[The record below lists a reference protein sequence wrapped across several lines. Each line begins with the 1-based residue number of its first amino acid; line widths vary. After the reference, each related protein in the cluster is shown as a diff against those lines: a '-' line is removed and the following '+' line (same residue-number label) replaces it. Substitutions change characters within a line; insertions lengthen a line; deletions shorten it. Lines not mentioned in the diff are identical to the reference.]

1 MTVTMNPSQAKSLD
15 RCSKSPCQQGSDE
28 ERGPEAKPAANLE
41 AEKRAE
47 HVEACMREIE
57 NAEHAEDD
65 GQAAC
70 HQKQQHSEQNAVQR
84 GDDDKFEHDT
94 PPLNDESTALRR
106 SPKRGKLAR

>member
-15 RCSKSPCQQGSDE
+15 CRTERPCQQRSDE
-28 ERGPEAKPAANLE
+28 ERRPETNPSADLEAKE
-41 AEKRAE
+41 RAE
-47 HVEACMREIE
+47 HVEACMCKIE

-70 HQKQQHSEQNAVQR
+70 HQEQQHSEQNAVQR

-94 PPLNDESTALRR
+94 PPLNDGSTALRR
-106 SPKRGKLAR
+106 SSKRGKLAR